1 MKTVL
6 CKDYVGFFSWS
17 FEWKGECVESFAYTE
32 TNGQMCFFRER
43 TVKTIQQRV
52 KGKKSNMKGKFVQK
66 MMVNQNTTMGK
77 KIILV
82 EWKWEKSNRN

>member
-52 KGKKSNMKGKFVQK
+52 KRKKVKYEGKVCSKDDGKSKYHNGEKNHISGVE
-66 MMVNQNTTMGK
+66 MGK
-77 KIILV
+77 K
-82 EWKWEKSNRN
+82 

>member
-1 MKTVL
+1 
-6 CKDYVGFFSWS
+6 
-17 FEWKGECVESFAYTE
+17 
-32 TNGQMCFFRER
+32 MCFFRER

-66 MMVNQNTTMGK
+66 MMVSQNTTMGE